1 MKLRAAIPGV
11 LITLGLVTAEP
22 SRAARPGTV
31 TLRGSLGFAA
41 SSLNSINTE
50 IENTRSAFLADTL
63 LEEATWSSIGG
74 APNLALELDAQVS
87 PLVSVG
93 IGFSAQRGSQFNE
106 AFKTF
111 SFDEFGEPAEFESFA
126 EQPRFSAWDI
136 VGTVGL
142 WVPSAPGFHFGG
154 QLGLVRGTFSNE
166 TAHIFSTFSGEFTEM
181 ASGSWSGTG
190 LSAGVFTGYEQSLG
204 STLSFSTRVGYRYRK
219 VEHPEGVKRIL
230 LLDEN
235 EGTQLEWEQGPLLDA
250 AGNPMALDLGGYYFN
265 VVLSVGLGGGE

>member
-1 MKLRAAIPGV
+1 MKLRAAVPGV

-31 TLRGSLGFAA
+31 TLRGSLGFTTAA
-41 SSLNSINTE
+41 MSSINSA
-50 IENTRSAFLADTL
+50 IETTRDAFLADTL
-63 LEEATWSSIGG
+63 LEEAAWAPIGG
-74 APNLALELDAQVS
+74 APNVALELDTQVS

-111 SFDEFGEPAEFESFA
+111 SFDEFGEPAEFESFS
-126 EQPRFSAWDI
+126 EQPRYSAWDLT
-136 VGTVGL
+136 GSATV

-190 LSAGVFTGYEQSLG
+190 LSAGLFTGYEQPIG
-204 STLSFSTRVGYRYRK
+204 SSLSFSTRIGYRYRK

-235 EGTQLEWEQGPLLDA
+235 EGTQLEWEHGPLLDA
-250 AGNPMALDLGGYYFN
+250 AGNPLALDLGGYYFN
-265 VVLSVGLGGGE
+265 VMLSVGLGGGE